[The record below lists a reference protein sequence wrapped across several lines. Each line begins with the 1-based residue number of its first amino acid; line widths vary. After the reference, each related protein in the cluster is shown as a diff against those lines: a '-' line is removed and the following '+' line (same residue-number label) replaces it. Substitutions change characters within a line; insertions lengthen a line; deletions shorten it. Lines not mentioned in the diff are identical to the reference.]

1 MTHGGFKNKVF
12 YFGLAFVLAFIA
24 GRVLHGLSP
33 AHGLLARYYDN
44 DSWSGEPVRTRV
56 DRKILF
62 DKLEMSNRAGYS
74 DQYSIIWEGFIFA
87 PKDSRYVLTIASDDG
102 SWVYLDDR
110 LMIDNGGRH
119 PGRKKEQEIPLAKG
133 NHKIV
138 IRYFDAGGR
147 GKIDFSWREA
157 LSRPRLFPGFFLYP
171 RPASQALYRFDQVRP
186 TLQFILKWALTILGL
201 SLVFIM
207 SRKVFARRGLAFHLC
222 LCLFLALFAVYAFQ
236 LFSKRSTAVTGC
248 DTYAYLQ
255 GALNMAEKGLFRTEF
270 EDPLVSEIGQAFK
283 EDHGDQQT
291 IFFLSPHGHYV
302 FDLQEGLIYSVFPP
316 GLSLLLLPV
325 VKLGGLRASFYAL
338 PLFNLACLLLS
349 FYLASK
355 YVHIVF
361 GICASGLAFFNIQVF
376 ENSVAL
382 MSDVPSMGLLA
393 LSLFCLFKNMRKRHW
408 ALPSAAGVAFG
419 ISLVVRYSNLVGG
432 LPVLLMFLI
441 HGKEM
446 KDLKATALDVLR
458 FSGGVVL
465 FGLLPLA
472 FYTHHLFGLFLRLVY
487 EPKTQSQVLLS
498 HLGPGTAFYLGATY
512 RLCGLLGIVV
522 IGLGLVTCLVQ
533 PKRRPVG
540 LLCVLGY
547 LSFLIFYAFHGIR
560 NERYLVPAIPFLAL
574 LYGFGALAAWQR
586 LAGTKVLRL
595 LTVVILAVYPLV
607 FSLPHFRMGVVQE
620 ETAAL
625 AVQKKAGSGAVI
637 MCDDM
642 SGPLRLYAGFS
653 AFRFTWTDDATL
665 SETVSILQTKNR
677 PVYFYLDSQSAH
689 ARYLDLTDRRV
700 LEPKN
705 FREVA
710 LINGHPLYRYESG
723 DAAAL
728 TNPHS
733 PR

>member
-1 MTHGGFKNKVF
+1 MMRRAFKKKALL
-12 YFGLAFVLAFIA
+12 FGPAFVL
-24 GRVLHGLSP
+24 VLTASYILHRLTP
-33 AHGLLARYYDN
+33 AHGLIARYYDN
-44 DSWSGEPVRTRV
+44 DSWSGEPVQTRL
-56 DRKILF
+56 DQKILF

-74 DQYSIIWEGFIFA
+74 DKYSIIWEGFIFA
-87 PKDSRYVLTIASDDG
+87 AKDSRYILTVTSDDG

-110 LMIDNGGRH
+110 LLIDNGGQH
-119 PGRKKEQEIPLAKG
+119 PGRKKDRETFLTKG

-147 GKIDFSWREA
+147 GKIDFFWREA
-157 LSRPRLFPGFFLYP
+157 GSPRRLFPGYFLYP

-186 TLQFILKWALTILGL
+186 TLQFILKWALYILGL

-207 SRKVFARRGLAFHLC
+207 IRKAFARSDLAFHLC
-222 LCLFLALFAVYAFQ
+222 LCLFLTLFALYGFH

-255 GALNMAEKGLFRTEF
+255 GALSMAEQGLFRTEF
-270 EDPLVSEIGQAFK
+270 EDRIVSEVHQAFK

-291 IFFLSPHGHYV
+291 IFFFSPHGYYV
-302 FDLQEGLIYSVFPP
+302 FDLRQGLIYSVFPP

-325 VKLGGLRASFYAL
+325 VKLGGFRASFYVL
-338 PLFNLACLLLS
+338 PLVNLICLLLL

-361 GICASGLAFFNIQVF
+361 GICASGLAFFNSQVF

-382 MSDVPSMGLLA
+382 MSDVPSMVLLA

-408 ALPSAAGVAFG
+408 ALPLAAGIAFG
-419 ISLVVRYSNLVGG
+419 FSLVIRYSNLMGG
-432 LPVLLMFLI
+432 IPVLLMFLV

-446 KDLKATALDVLR
+446 KDLKATGLDILR
-458 FSGGVVL
+458 FSGGAVL

-472 FYTHHLFGLFLRLVY
+472 FYTHHLFGTFFRLVY

-498 HLGPGTAFYLGATY
+498 HFGPGTAFYLGATY
-512 RLCGLLGIVV
+512 RTCGLLGILG
-522 IGLGLVTCLVQ
+522 IGLGLVTCLVE

-540 LLCVLGY
+540 LLCGLGY
-547 LSFLIFYAFHGIR
+547 LSFFIFYSFHGLR
-560 NERYLVPAIPFLAL
+560 NERYLIPAVPFLAL
-574 LYGFGALAAWQR
+574 LYGFGALAVWDK
-586 LAGTKVLRL
+586 LARTKVLRL
-595 LTVVILAVYPLV
+595 LTVAVLAVYPLV
-607 FSLPHFRMGVVQE
+607 FSLPHFRMGIVQE
-620 ETAAL
+620 EPAAL
-625 AVQKKAGSGAVI
+625 AVQKKAGPGAVI
-637 MCDDM
+637 LCDDM

-653 AFRFTWTDDATL
+653 ALRFTWTDDATL
-665 SETVSILQTKNR
+665 REAVSILQAMNR
-677 PVYFYLDSQSAH
+677 PVYFYLDSESAQ
-689 ARYLDLTDRRV
+689 ARYLDLISRRV

-705 FREVA
+705 FREIA
-710 LINGHPLYRYESG
+710 LINGRPLYKYESG

-728 TNPHS
+728 TNPHL